1 MQINDKYKFDENL
14 TIWFD
19 IKGIDIS
26 SIEIQNFKIPEGWEP
41 VDWKQSTPNPKLGDA
56 LEVDSF
62 LEIQDVSDIVV
73 YRMNY
78 TTNENQT
85 AISWLS
91 KEQTYDKTMEYLYSQ
106 CEDIACRSLAPMQDT
121 PANKFT
127 WTASVSAP
135 NGYSPQMS
143 GNVTEPITPIA
154 GNYSVTKFECT
165 IPVPSYLIA
174 IAVGDLYFEHLN
186 GGDINVITEPGFMSK
201 VLNEFSDLYPYF
213 NGLQDYF
220 YKNQYPWG

>member
-19 IKGIDIS
+19 MKGIDIS
-26 SIEIQNFKIPEGWEP
+26 SIEIQNFKIPEGWES

-135 NGYSPQMS
+135 NGYFPAMS
-143 GNVTEPITPIA
+143 GNVTR
-154 GNYSVTKFECT
+154 
-165 IPVPSYLIA
+165 
-174 IAVGDLYFEHLN
+174 
-186 GGDINVITEPGFMSK
+186 
-201 VLNEFSDLYPYF
+201 
-213 NGLQDYF
+213 
-220 YKNQYPWG
+220 